1 MDYTE
6 YEDSYDSE
14 TENSE
19 QQEINNICQE
29 SSSSGEIVEFNE
41 YEDSE
46 DDVPDLFINMIE
58 ATPAAEATIGLL
70 QAEAELPQV
79 WDDTQTTRKVSDAR
93 LMLSR
98 PAAGRAHTIGHH
110 CLTRVKVTLLK
121 KEYTVDLLLDSG
133 AACSVV
139 GSKYLNEFYPDWKT
153 KLLPCSNTKFS
164 GCGSKLFPI
173 GVIQLPMVFPH
184 NQGSI
189 RIQPEFVVME
199 NADTKYFILGSE
211 FLSLYGIDIHHSKEK
226 YFTIGNDNKKKKFA
240 LDSSKSILPVYRDEE
255 KAPVKPRPDQ
265 GYVIEEG
272 IKEAGFGPRL
282 SPEQRTEV
290 EKLIRKYPDQFG
302 LGDQVL
308 GKIDKHPVQVTL
320 NIEKPYPP
328 ILRKAP

>member
-19 QQEINNICQE
+19 QQEINDICQE

-79 WDDTQTTRKVSDAR
+79 WDDTQTTRQVSDAR

-98 PAAGRAHTIGHH
+98 PAAGRADTIGHH

-139 GSKYLNEFYPDWKT
+139 EIKYLNEFYPDWKT

-173 GVIQLPMVFPH
+173 GVIQLPMGFSPQPRI
-184 NQGSI
+184 NQ
-189 RIQPEFVVME
+189 
-199 NADTKYFILGSE
+199 
-211 FLSLYGIDIHHSKEK
+211 
-226 YFTIGNDNKKKKFA
+226 
-240 LDSSKSILPVYRDEE
+240 DS
-255 KAPVKPRPDQ
+255 
-265 GYVIEEG
+265 
-272 IKEAGFGPRL
+272 
-282 SPEQRTEV
+282 T
-290 EKLIRKYPDQFG
+290 
-302 LGDQVL
+302 
-308 GKIDKHPVQVTL
+308 
-320 NIEKPYPP
+320 
-328 ILRKAP
+328 